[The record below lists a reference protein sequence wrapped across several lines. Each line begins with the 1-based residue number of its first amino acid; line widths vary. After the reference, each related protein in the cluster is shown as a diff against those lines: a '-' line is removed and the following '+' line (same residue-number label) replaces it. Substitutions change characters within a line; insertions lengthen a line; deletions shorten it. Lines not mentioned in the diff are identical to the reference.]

1 MRLTFLKRYTMKDFF
16 SLYLP
21 LLGEQAMATFVGL
34 VGMLMVSH
42 AGDAALSAVGIVNT
56 INLVVLSA
64 FTALASGATAV
75 ISQLLGAR
83 RNKDAGAC
91 TTQFLVVSVSA
102 AIIIGTLMTIFVKP
116 ILYAF
121 FGSSEQDVLDSAY
134 IYLAASSLSV
144 PFLVVSTSISGIF
157 RACRDNKTPMFVSII
172 VNIINALICA
182 VTIYIIEIGIL
193 GASIA
198 MLVARI
204 IGSILSIIMLL
215 KPGMRSVS
223 MPFAISKSFKVQMET
238 IKPIMKIG
246 LPMGLDS
253 MIFQVGKLIVTVF
266 LSGMGTSMMAA
277 FSVANNI
284 TMFFEIP
291 GSAMMLLAVTLV
303 GRSVGA
309 GDDKAA
315 KDEMLLT
322 LAVNSVLFA
331 LICIPGYFLS
341 YQMASLFSASEEVR
355 QIAVDLVKIFC
366 ALTPIMWA
374 PGFML
379 PYGLRAAG
387 DVKFTIICSSS
398 ILWLV
403 RVPLSYV
410 YGVVMNMGAVGIWWA
425 MIADWVARNI
435 LYMWRLLSDK
445 WRGKSVIRA
454 KNIKNT

>member
-238 IKPIMKIG
+238 I
-246 LPMGLDS
+246 
-253 MIFQVGKLIVTVF
+253 
-266 LSGMGTSMMAA
+266 
-277 FSVANNI
+277 
-284 TMFFEIP
+284 
-291 GSAMMLLAVTLV
+291 
-303 GRSVGA
+303 
-309 GDDKAA
+309 
-315 KDEMLLT
+315 
-322 LAVNSVLFA
+322 
-331 LICIPGYFLS
+331 
-341 YQMASLFSASEEVR
+341 
-355 QIAVDLVKIFC
+355 
-366 ALTPIMWA
+366 
-374 PGFML
+374 
-379 PYGLRAAG
+379 
-387 DVKFTIICSSS
+387 
-398 ILWLV
+398 
-403 RVPLSYV
+403 
-410 YGVVMNMGAVGIWWA
+410 
-425 MIADWVARNI
+425 
-435 LYMWRLLSDK
+435 
-445 WRGKSVIRA
+445 
-454 KNIKNT
+454 